1 MAAQP
6 PPQRRWRITTWRSL
20 DQRMRHVQAHVTLRE
35 PSVVAAGLAVVLVA
49 INLYHDMVT
58 GQELFAVFD
67 TVVLL
72 GAVWVLAF
80 LWRRRR
86 DQP

>member
-20 DQRMRHVQAHVTLRE
+20 DQRMRHVQVHVTLRR
-35 PSVVAAGLAVVLVA
+35 PSVVVAGLGVVLVA
-49 INLYHDMVT
+49 INIYHDIVT
-58 GQELFAVFD
+58 RQELFVVFD
-67 TVVLL
+67 TLVLL

-80 LWRRRR
+80 LWRRMR

>member
-6 PPQRRWRITTWRSL
+6 PQQRRWRITTWRSL
-20 DQRMRHVQAHVTLRE
+20 DQHMRNVQIHITLRR
-35 PSVVAAGLAVVLVA
+35 PSVVVAGIAVVVVA
-49 INLYHDMVT
+49 LSLYHDLVT
-58 GQELFAVFD
+58 RQELFAVFD
-67 TVVLL
+67 TLVLL

-86 DQP
+86 VQP

>member
-6 PPQRRWRITTWRSL
+6 PPQRRWRITTWRSP
-20 DQRMRHVQAHVTLRE
+20 DQRMRHVQVHVTLRR
-35 PSVVAAGLAVVLVA
+35 PSVVVAGLAVVLVA
-49 INLYHDMVT
+49 INIYHDIVT
-58 GQELFAVFD
+58 RQELFAVFD
-67 TVVLL
+67 TLVLL
-72 GAVWVLAF
+72 GAVWLLAF